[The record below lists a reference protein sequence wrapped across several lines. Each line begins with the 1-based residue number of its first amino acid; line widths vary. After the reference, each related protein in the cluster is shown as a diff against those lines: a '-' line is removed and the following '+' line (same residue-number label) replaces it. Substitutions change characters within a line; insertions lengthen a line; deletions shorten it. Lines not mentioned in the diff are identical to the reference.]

1 MATSRVKFYLDENL
15 SPEILRQLRL
25 QGIDVIQGPL
35 GAQDTRHLRNATA
48 MGRVV
53 CTEDRDFLKLA
64 SAGIEHAGIIRG
76 RQRRHSIGDWVKY
89 LQLVHAACDAEE
101 LRNTVSFVFYV
112 D

>member
-1 MATSRVKFYLDENL
+1 MATSAVKFYLDENL
-15 SPEILRQLRL
+15 SPEILKQLRL
-25 QGIDVIQGPL
+25 QGIDVIRGPL
-35 GAQDTRHLRNATA
+35 RAQDMRHLPNATE

-64 SAGIEHAGIIRG
+64 AAGLEHAGIIRG

-89 LQLVHAACDAEE
+89 LLLVHAACDAEE
-101 LRNTVSFVFYV
+101 LQNMVMYLFHV